1 MDGGI
6 FHGGLKVV
14 ASDDEVFRYNSVI
27 EILCS
32 DSGEANNTE
41 QMLRYSGYSV
51 MANSKVVRSN
61 KTASAIWSTLT
72 KYSAAK
78 AKLA

>member
-27 EILCS
+27 EIICD
-32 DSGEANNTE
+32 DSGEASDTE
-41 QMLRYSGYSV
+41 QMLRYSGYLV
-51 MANSKVVRSN
+51 MVNSKVVRYN
-61 KTASAIWSTLT
+61 KTTSAIYGQL
-72 KYSAAK
+72 
-78 AKLA
+78 